1 MNKVSVTFHLIL
13 SLLFVAIFQV
23 SSAQVFPLLTVTYEA
38 DTTNFPNP
46 ERGMVTWTAIMSS
59 NPGPLSTDD
68 LEYYHDVKG
77 QRIVFRYFYL
87 DSFINQPI
95 SEDFLQIIEDD
106 FDKIR
111 NAGMKCV
118 IRFAYID
125 HYLNTNEFGSPIP
138 PFGDSP
144 SHVQLLEHIDQL
156 TPITFANSD
165 IILTLQNGFW
175 GVWGENFYSDVY
187 GCSEIAPITT
197 EQWLLRKE
205 ITENVLNMV
214 DEQRMVSLRYPLLKQ
229 RFYDLTL
236 PEDSITN
243 ATAYNGTALSR
254 LGGHNDCFLV
264 EYDDYTYSDTL
275 TEKPFWATES
285 GYTIMGGETC
295 GLNLEYGNCA
305 NTIRDMERFHWT
317 YLNDYY
323 HPDVID
329 NWEQEG
335 CFDEIQK
342 RLGYRISLVEATFT
356 QSAIYDE
363 PFSVSITLKND
374 GFSAPVHAHNLT
386 LILRNSDDIQ
396 FEFPLNI
403 DLRLLRPG
411 QTQTYDFEFVSTQ
424 SWVGEPYHFY
434 LEISDPFPSL
444 SEITDYNI
452 RLANAGTWI
461 PDLGWNDLQAEIY
474 FYIVG
479 VDENESNHLRLFPN
493 PSGGFINIA
502 GQKPFSILRI
512 EDIYGRTIRFGTS
525 FISSIHKVD
534 LVELSTGF
542 YFVVTESEGVL
553 QRISLLKNR

>member
-1 MNKVSVTFHLIL
+1 
-13 SLLFVAIFQV
+13 
-23 SSAQVFPLLTVTYEA
+23 
-38 DTTNFPNP
+38 
-46 ERGMVTWTAIMSS
+46 MVTWTATTSS
-59 NPGPLSTDD
+59 NPGPLSTGD
-68 LEYYHDVKG
+68 LEYFHDIKG

-125 HYLNTNEFGSPIP
+125 HYLNTDELGSPIP

-144 SHVQLLEHIDQL
+144 SHAQLLQHIAQL
-156 TPITFANSD
+156 TPITLANSD

-175 GVWGENFYSDVY
+175 GIWGENFYSDVY
-187 GCSEIAPITT
+187 GCSLIAPITT

-205 ITENVLNMV
+205 VTENVLNMV

-236 PEDSITN
+236 PADSITI
-243 ATAYNGTALSR
+243 ATAYNGSALSR

-275 TEKPFWATES
+275 TERPFWATES
-285 GYTIMGGETC
+285 SYTIMGGETC
-295 GLNLEYGNCA
+295 GLNPEYGNCA
-305 NTIRDMERFHWT
+305 NSIHDMERFHWT

-335 CFDEIQK
+335 CFDEIKK

-356 QSAIYDE
+356 QSSVYE
-363 PFSVSITLKND
+363 QPFHVSITLKND
-374 GFSAPVHAHNLT
+374 GFSAPVHAHNVA
-386 LILRNSDDIQ
+386 LILRNTADIQ
-396 FEFPLNI
+396 VELPLNI

-411 QTQTYDFEFVSTQ
+411 QTQMYEFEFISSQ
-424 SWVGEPYHFY
+424 NWFGEPYHFY
-434 LEISDPFPSL
+434 LEITDPYPSL

-452 RLANAGTWI
+452 RLANVDTWL
-461 PDLGWNDLQAEIY
+461 PDSGWNDLQAEIM
-474 FYIVG
+474 FYVIS
-479 VDENESNHLRLFPN
+479 VDENESNELRVFPN
-493 PSGGFINIA
+493 PAENQLNITGRNA
-502 GQKPFSILRI
+502 FRILRI
-512 EDIYGRTIRFGTS
+512 EDLFGKIVLSKTALASTS
-525 FISSIHKVD
+525 HTFNLADLSPGLYFI
-534 LVELSTGF
+534 
-542 YFVVTESEGVL
+542 VTESNGNL
-553 QRISLLKNR
+553 QRISFVKN